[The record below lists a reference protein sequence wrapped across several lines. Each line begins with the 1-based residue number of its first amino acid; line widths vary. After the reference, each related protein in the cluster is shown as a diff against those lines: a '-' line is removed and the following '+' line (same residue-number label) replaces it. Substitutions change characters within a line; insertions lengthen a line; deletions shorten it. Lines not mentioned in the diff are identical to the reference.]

1 MSSNSKKIV
10 KRHMSRTR
18 VQKKKNEYDWDTVS
32 ISVIERS
39 VKMEEKTKW
48 MNRMI
53 FMIVFVL
60 IFLLITWFVQL
71 AWNYTVPK
79 LIESVQKDY
88 NANDDFQNIDYS
100 TALVLTILV
109 LLLFGGMWRS
119 HTCDNACCR

>member
-1 MSSNSKKIV
+1 
-10 KRHMSRTR
+10 MSRTR